1 MVRLLNITYNLIYSI
16 KITFLGEICL
26 IESDFFVI
34 SCAVI
39 RNKSPPLN
47 T

>member
-1 MVRLLNITYNLIYSI
+1 VRLLNSTYNLIYSK
-16 KITFLGEICL
+16 KITFLGEVRL

-34 SCAVI
+34 SCTII
-39 RNKSPPLN
+39 RNKSPPPN